1 MKYLIISIL
10 FIFFINS
17 FFSCDAVNHLHYM
30 VENKTDQPVL
40 IHVPRYEIQEGKGA
54 FNSKKDTILVLKPKE
69 KIWIAASLMDID
81 FPWATKKIY
90 REHPGICGLELI
102 EKDSVIPLNCDQ
114 SSWKYSSRHATFI
127 IK

>member
-54 FNSKKDTILVLKPKE
+54 FNIKKDTILVLKPKE

-90 REHPGICGLELI
+90 REQPGICGLELI
-102 EKDSVIPLNCDQ
+102 EKIVSFH
-114 SSWKYSSRHATFI
+114 STATNQVGNI
-127 IK
+127 VVDKRLL